1 MHKTQTASAA
11 CMVGLLRYLRSFLVF
26 LWLYSVQSMD
36 SSHFCGE
43 KRTFWRR
50 RSTVFPLCKY
60 LRNLFASSYVI

>member
-43 KRTFWRR
+43 KGHFGGVGVQ
-50 RSTVFPLCKY
+50 SF
-60 LRNLFASSYVI
+60 LFASTYVTYLQALT